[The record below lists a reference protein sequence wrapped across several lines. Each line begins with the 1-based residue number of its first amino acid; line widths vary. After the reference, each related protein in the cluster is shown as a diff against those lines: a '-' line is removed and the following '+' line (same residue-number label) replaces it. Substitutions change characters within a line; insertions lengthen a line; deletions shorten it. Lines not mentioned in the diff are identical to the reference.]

1 MGNAS
6 FGSRNMVTINRTAQ
20 GIYVLQSELLIPHS
34 ISDVFDFFA
43 RPENLESLTPP
54 WLHFQI
60 VTPKPVP
67 IHEGAL
73 IDYRLKLH
81 GFPMKWKTEITD
93 WEPPVRFVDLQLKG
107 PYRFWRHEHTFQEQA
122 GGTLVRDKVEYAVLG
137 GALINRLFVQKDV
150 ERIFQYRL
158 DRLKSFPPT
167 D

>member
-1 MGNAS
+1 
-6 FGSRNMVTINRTAQ
+6 MVTISRTPQ

-81 GFPMKWKTEITD
+81 GFPMKWKTEN
-93 WEPPVRFVDLQLKG
+93 
-107 PYRFWRHEHTFQEQA
+107 H
-122 GGTLVRDKVEYAVLG
+122 
-137 GALINRLFVQKDV
+137 
-150 ERIFQYRL
+150 
-158 DRLKSFPPT
+158 
-167 D
+167 

>member
-1 MGNAS
+1 MVNI
-6 FGSRNMVTINRTAQ
+6 SRTPQ
-20 GIYVLQSELLIPHS
+20 GIYVLESEILIPHS
-34 ISDVFDFFA
+34 ITDVFDFFA

-67 IHEGAL
+67 IYEGAF

-81 GFPMKWKTEITD
+81 GFPMKWKTKITD

-107 PYRFWRHEHTFQEQA
+107 PYRMWRHEHTFLEQDN
-122 GGTLVRDKVEYAVLG
+122 GTLVRDKVEYAVFG
-137 GALINRLFVQKDV
+137 GALINRFFVQKDV

-158 DRLKSFPPT
+158 DRLKTFPPA

>member
-1 MGNAS
+1 
-6 FGSRNMVTINRTAQ
+6 MVTISRTLQ
-20 GIYVLQSELLIPHS
+20 GIYELKSELLIPHS
-34 ISDVFDFFA
+34 ITNVFDFFA
-43 RPENLESLTPP
+43 RPENLEALTPP
-54 WLHFQI
+54 WLHFEI

-107 PYRFWRHEHTFQEQA
+107 PYRLWRHEHTFLEQDH
-122 GGTLVRDKVEYAVLG
+122 GTLVRDKVEYAVFG
-137 GALINRLFVQKDV
+137 GALINRFFVQKDV